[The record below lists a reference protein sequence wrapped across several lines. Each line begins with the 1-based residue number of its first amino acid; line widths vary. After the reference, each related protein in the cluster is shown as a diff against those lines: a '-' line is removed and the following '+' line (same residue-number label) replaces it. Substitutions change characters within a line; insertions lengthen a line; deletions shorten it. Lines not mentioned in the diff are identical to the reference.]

1 MSRTDLLIGGF
12 TAATAMLIVVGSLE
26 IMPALDHRP
35 LVSDKFEHVL
45 AYAVLV
51 LPAAVVRPGW
61 LLWLV
66 PVGLVLGGLIE
77 AVKLLKGGA
86 ELVNDLVAAAIG
98 LVLVSAGSFTL
109 RCLVALLR
117 NDLRL
122 PPDLADRL
130 D

>member
-1 MSRTDLLIGGF
+1 MSRTDLLIGSF
-12 TAATAMLIVVGSLE
+12 TAAAALLIVVGSLE
-26 IMPALDHRP
+26 IVPALDHRP

-51 LPAAVVRPGW
+51 LPAALLRPRW
-61 LLWLV
+61 LFWLI
-66 PVGLVLGGLIE
+66 PGGLVLGGMIE
-77 AVKLLKGGA
+77 AVKLLKGGP

-98 LVLVSAGSFTL
+98 MVLVSAGSFTL
-109 RCLVALLR
+109 RCLVALMR